1 MHVFKVLEQS
11 TEHPPETIAHFT
23 KKNLVAFFN
32 LSLLETGSSDT
43 EVIFC
48 HEFIIVSM
56 RHVSPC
62 SDYLD
67 DNNRA
72 SLRPLVEGG
81 LLSKAT
87 QLKNYKCCSWLQTLA
102 G

>member
-23 KKNLVAFFN
+23 KKIWL
-32 LSLLETGSSDT
+32 LSSIFPFWRQARQTL
-43 EVIFC
+43 IFC
-48 HEFIIVSM
+48 HEFIIVLM